1 MTRNTAVLVGATGL
15 VGNYLMNVLAEDAFY
30 DRVLVLTRRPVDP
43 PEVVSKV
50 DNLFADFE
58 RLESLELPGA
68 THVFSC
74 LGTTIRKAGSQEGFR
89 KVDFEY
95 VVALAK
101 SARRAGAH
109 HMSLISSVGANPGS
123 ANFYLRVK
131 GETETAVSGLGFEG
145 LHIFRPSI
153 LLGHRRE
160 ERPGE
165 RIGAVM
171 ARGLEWLMLGPLK
184 KYRPMPAPLL
194 ASAMAAA
201 GERGGAGLHV
211 HHYGEIVR
219 LAGV

>member
-43 PEVVSKV
+43 PELVSKV
-50 DNLFADFE
+50 DNVFTDFE
-58 RLESLELPGA
+58 RLESLELHGV

-101 SARRAGAH
+101 SARRAGAR
-109 HMSLISSVGANPGS
+109 HMSLISSVGADAGS

-131 GETETAVSGLGFEG
+131 GETEAALTGLGFDE
-145 LHIFRPSI
+145 LHIFRPSV
-153 LLGHRRE
+153 LLGHRKE

-165 RIGAVM
+165 RIGAAI

-184 KYRPMPAPLL
+184 KYRPMPAPML

-201 GERGGAGLHV
+201 GERGGAGHHV
-211 HHYGEIVR
+211 HHYSEIVR